1 MAAHRS
7 STAYIPE
14 SDSVSYLLLEA
25 QNRALEL
32 LAQDRPLSEV
42 LSEIL
47 IAAEKAS
54 SNGML
59 ASILLLSDD
68 GKHLVHCAA
77 PSLPMAYSRVV
88 DGAEI
93 GPAAGSCGTAA
104 FTGKQ
109 VIVDDITT
117 SPLWRDYR
125 AIALAHGL
133 RACWSIPILSAEGA
147 VLGSFAMYYRESRLP
162 SHLDSQIVTT
172 VVRTAVV
179 AIERSARI
187 QRLRSSEERFRAL
200 TTCSPVGLAM
210 IDLEGNCVYTN
221 ATCREMC
228 GFSAEEANGTGWLD
242 FLHPADAP
250 RVIAEWKKAFAC
262 GGRHESECRWV
273 HRSGEVRWTV
283 VRTDAVR
290 SEQGALLGYMAS
302 VADRTKRLVAEQKAK
317 DLARELD
324 AIVTTSPVGIVS
336 FDFDR
341 TVRSWNPMAERI
353 LGWRAEQI
361 IGKAL
366 DVPESVSKQWS
377 ILKNR
382 LLQNRSF
389 TNVPSKLVHKDGR
402 EIDVL
407 ISGSPLVDSTGA
419 LTGFIGS
426 IGDATELIHTRN
438 ELEQTVLTLRESEA
452 RFRALADN
460 IDQFA
465 WIADGKGWI
474 FWYNQR
480 WFEYTGTTLEEMQG
494 WGWRKVHHPDHVDR
508 VVRNIQR
515 SWDTGAPWEDTFPL
529 RGKNGSYRWFL
540 SRAVP
545 IRDESGD
552 VVRWFG
558 TNTDIT
564 DRIKADEAL
573 RRSEKLNV
581 AGKLAASVAHE
592 LNNPLA
598 TVVNLVYLAREQS
611 KDPAQR
617 NLLSSAEYELQRISR
632 FANRILSFQR
642 GNTSRES
649 VAIFDLIKEV
659 ALIFQPKCAAQ
670 EISLTLETKCLAS
683 VHGSKDELRQV
694 LANLISNA
702 IDAVGEHGQV
712 IISMRPASRNHRT
725 AVRLRIAD
733 NGRGIKKQDRSKLFE
748 PFYTTKGSTGTGLG
762 LWITKDVVHNHGG
775 EISVHSR
782 PGGAHRGTI
791 VSIQL
796 PVLSSA
802 DREPLKSVSSPVSS
816 SQSGQAGLQSC

>member
-302 VADRTKRLVAEQKAK
+302 VADRTKRLVAEQ
-317 DLARELD
+317 
-324 AIVTTSPVGIVS
+324 
-336 FDFDR
+336 
-341 TVRSWNPMAERI
+341 
-353 LGWRAEQI
+353 
-361 IGKAL
+361 
-366 DVPESVSKQWS
+366 
-377 ILKNR
+377 
-382 LLQNRSF
+382 
-389 TNVPSKLVHKDGR
+389 
-402 EIDVL
+402 
-407 ISGSPLVDSTGA
+407 
-419 LTGFIGS
+419 
-426 IGDATELIHTRN
+426 
-438 ELEQTVLTLRESEA
+438 
-452 RFRALADN
+452 
-460 IDQFA
+460 
-465 WIADGKGWI
+465 
-474 FWYNQR
+474 
-480 WFEYTGTTLEEMQG
+480 
-494 WGWRKVHHPDHVDR
+494 
-508 VVRNIQR
+508 
-515 SWDTGAPWEDTFPL
+515 
-529 RGKNGSYRWFL
+529 
-540 SRAVP
+540 
-545 IRDESGD
+545 
-552 VVRWFG
+552 
-558 TNTDIT
+558 
-564 DRIKADEAL
+564 
-573 RRSEKLNV
+573 RR
-581 AGKLAASVAHE
+581 
-592 LNNPLA
+592 
-598 TVVNLVYLAREQS
+598 
-611 KDPAQR
+611 
-617 NLLSSAEYELQRISR
+617 RISR
-632 FANRILSFQR
+632 
-642 GNTSRES
+642 
-649 VAIFDLIKEV
+649 
-659 ALIFQPKCAAQ
+659 
-670 EISLTLETKCLAS
+670 AS
-683 VHGSKDELRQV
+683 W
-694 LANLISNA
+694 
-702 IDAVGEHGQV
+702 
-712 IISMRPASRNHRT
+712 T
-725 AVRLRIAD
+725 
-733 NGRGIKKQDRSKLFE
+733 RS
-748 PFYTTKGSTGTGLG
+748 
-762 LWITKDVVHNHGG
+762 
-775 EISVHSR
+775 
-782 PGGAHRGTI
+782 
-791 VSIQL
+791 
-796 PVLSSA
+796 
-802 DREPLKSVSSPVSS
+802 
-816 SQSGQAGLQSC
+816 

>member
-1 MAAHRS
+1 MAAQRS
-7 STAYIPE
+7 SPSLSLST
-14 SDSVSYLLLEA
+14 DSVSYLLLEA
-25 QNRALEL
+25 QNHALEL
-32 LAQDRPLSEV
+32 LADDAPLTEV
-42 LSEIL
+42 LSQIL
-47 IAAEKAS
+47 LAAEKAS
-54 SNGML
+54 NNGML
-59 ASILLLSDD
+59 TSILLLSED
-68 GKHLVHCAA
+68 GKHLAHCAA
-77 PSLPMAYSRVV
+77 PSLPAAYSRGI
-88 DGAEI
+88 DGGSI

-104 FTGKQ
+104 FTGKE
-109 VIVDDITT
+109 VIVDDIAT

-125 AIALAHGL
+125 RFALPHGL
-133 RACWSIPILSAEGA
+133 RACWSIPIIAA
-147 VLGSFAMYYRESRLP
+147 DDRVLGTFAMYYREPRLP
-162 SHLDSQIVTT
+162 SHLESQIVTT
-172 VVRTAVV
+172 VMRTAVI

-187 QRLRSSEERFRAL
+187 DRLRSSEERFRAL

-210 IDLEGNCVYTN
+210 IDLQGNCVYTN

-228 GFSAEEANGTGWLD
+228 GFSAEQANGTGWLD
-242 FLHPADAP
+242 FIHPSDAP
-250 RVIAEWKKAFAC
+250 RVIAEWKKAFAD
-262 GGRHESECRWV
+262 GGKHESECRWV
-273 HRSGEVRWTV
+273 HRSGEMRWTV

-290 SEQGALLGYMAS
+290 SESGALLGYMAS
-302 VADRTKRLVAEQKAK
+302 VADRTQRLIAEQKAK

-336 FDFDR
+336 FEFDR
-341 TVRSWNPMAERI
+341 TVRSWNPMAQRI

-361 IGKAL
+361 IGKQL
-366 DVPESVSKQWS
+366 EVPESVSQQWS

-389 TNVPSKLVHKDGR
+389 TNIPSKLTHKDGQ

-407 ISGSPLVDSTGA
+407 ISGSPLVDSSGA

-426 IGDATELIHTRN
+426 IADATELVHTRN
-438 ELEQTVLTLRESEA
+438 ELEHTVLTLRESEA

-480 WFEYTGTTLEEMQG
+480 WFDYTGTTLEEMQG
-494 WGWRKVHHPDHVDR
+494 WGWRKVHHPEHVDR
-508 VVRNIQR
+508 VVKRIQH
-515 SWDTGAPWEDTFPL
+515 SWDTGAAWEDTFPL
-529 RGKNGSYRWFL
+529 RGKDGSYRWFL

-545 IRDESGD
+545 IRDESEN

-564 DRIKADEAL
+564 DRIKADDAL

-581 AGKLAASVAHE
+581 AGKLAASIAHE

-611 KDPAQR
+611 RDPGQR

-642 GNTSRES
+642 GNASRES

-659 ALIFQPKCAAQ
+659 ALIFQAKCAAQ
-670 EISLTLETKCLAS
+670 EIGLTLETKCLAS

-712 IISMRPASRNHRT
+712 LISMRAASRSGRS
-725 AVRLRIAD
+725 AVRIRIAD
-733 NGRGIKKQDRSKLFE
+733 NGRGIRKEDRSKLFE

-762 LWITKDVVHNHGG
+762 LWITKDVVQNHGG

-782 PGGAHRGTI
+782 CCGKHRGTI
-791 VSIQL
+791 VAIEL
-796 PVLSSA
+796 PVLASA
-802 DREPLKSVSSPVSS
+802 DRKPPKSVSSPVSPP
-816 SQSGQAGLQSC
+816 QSGQADLQSC